1 VSAVLLLVVATAGVY
16 LFSLGPVPATV
27 RGRAIRR
34 WRAAAFFSA
43 LAVCIIALT
52 GPIEQL
58 AGRFQWAH
66 MAQHLLLIV
75 VVAPLLALADPWLAP
90 LHLLPRHRRGP
101 LGRTLFRDPRTARTR
116 AWLAF
121 LTAPLMAWILFH
133 VTFLSF
139 HVPLLYDLT
148 LRSRAIHELEH
159 VLFLVLAVLFWM
171 PVVRRRPLATRDRL
185 VYLMGAGFVGS
196 ALGLWLALAPVA
208 LYEGFAGSGSLS
220 ALADQRIAAGL
231 MGGPGSVAI
240 ALAAGMVVYRW
251 LGEEERGDLPWSS
264 EGRRA

>member
-1 VSAVLLLVVATAGVY
+1 MVLLLLVATAGVY

-43 LAVCIIALT
+43 LAVCVIALT
-52 GPIEQL
+52 GPVEQL

-75 VVAPLLALADPWLAP
+75 VVAPLLVLADPWLAP
-90 LHLLPRHRRGP
+90 LHLLPRHRRGS
-101 LGRTLFRDPRTARTR
+101 LGQKLFRDPGTARTR
-116 AWLAF
+116 AWVAF
-121 LTAPLMAWILFH
+121 FTAPLAAWILFH

-148 LRSRAIHELEH
+148 LRSRSIHDLEH
-159 VLFLVLAVLFWM
+159 VLFLALAVLFWV

-196 ALGLWLALAPVA
+196 VLGLWLALSPVA
-208 LYEGFAGSGSLS
+208 LYKGFAGSSSLS
-220 ALADQRIAAGL
+220 ALSDQRIAAGL

-251 LGEEERGDLPWSS
+251 LGEEERGGFLGPD
-264 EGRRA
+264 ERGRA